1 MKKIAIISDS
11 HGFLDQKII
20 NHVKKCDELWHAGDI
35 GNINTLDYLEKI
47 INIKAVYGN
56 IDGQKIR
63 TRCPENLFFT
73 CEGINVL
80 MTHIAGKPGK
90 YTQRVKKIIQKQK
103 PNLFICGHSHILLV
117 KKDLEYNHLHINP
130 GAIGKEGFHKYR
142 TMIIADINDKKIQN
156 LNVVQFKKN

>member
-20 NHVKKCDELWHAGDI
+20 NHIKKCDELWHAGDI

-63 TRCPENLFFT
+63 ARCPENLFFN

-117 KKDLEYNHLHINP
+117 KRDLEYNHLHINP

-142 TMIIADINDKKIQN
+142 TMIIADINDKQIQN

>member
-63 TRCPENLFFT
+63 ARCPENLFFN

-117 KKDLEYNHLHINP
+117 KRDLEYNHLHINP

-142 TMIIADINDKKIQN
+142 TMIIADINDKQIQN

>member
-1 MKKIAIISDS
+1 
-11 HGFLDQKII
+11 
-20 NHVKKCDELWHAGDI
+20 
-35 GNINTLDYLEKI
+35 
-47 INIKAVYGN
+47 
-56 IDGQKIR
+56 
-63 TRCPENLFFT
+63 
-73 CEGINVL
+73 
-80 MTHIAGKPGK
+80 MTHIAGRPGK

-142 TMIIADINDKKIQN
+142 TMIIADINDKQIQN

>member
-35 GNINTLDYLEKI
+35 GNIYILDYLEKI
-47 INIKAVYGN
+47 INTKAVYGN
-56 IDGQKIR
+56 IDDQKIR
-63 TRCPENLFFT
+63 KLCPENLFFN

-80 MTHIAGKPGK
+80 MTHIAGRPGK
-90 YTQRVKKIIQKQK
+90 YTQRVKKIIQKYK

-142 TMIIADINDKKIQN
+142 TMIIADINDKQIQN